1 MSHRLAKE
9 GKAVSGRSIVHLPPP
24 QIQMIEEALPSIGD
38 LGGIVQKGRLRFLV
52 IKKSLEVPKW
62 QPETSQEQT

>member
-1 MSHRLAKE
+1 
-9 GKAVSGRSIVHLPPP
+9 
-24 QIQMIEEALPSIGD
+24 MIEEALPSIGD